1 MSVDFSQIYGNDLL
15 KGLLAESI
23 TDNKLPHAI
32 ILEGPKGSGR
42 FTLALH
48 IAAASLCVQ
57 AIKPCYQCKNCKQI
71 FDGVAPDV
79 TVISLPDD
87 KATIP
92 VESVRVIKSD
102 AQKIPVE
109 GELKFYIIRDADKM
123 TVQAQNA
130 LLKILEEPPSFVVF
144 VLLSENVNLLLST
157 IRSRACAFRM
167 QLFEDETL
175 AEYVMAKFPQALS
188 LRKTDEASF
197 NRIIKSSTGCIG
209 AVASNLDKR
218 SFSRLCDEYS
228 LVKDMLTALCGNSKS
243 DFMCY
248 EDDIPA
254 KREEL
259 RGLLYVLRTAVRDI
273 LSVKKGYTQELM
285 FFDEATDAKKIAK
298 SLTLVSVVSIIDTID
313 ATLNSNEQNANVNLL
328 KINFMNT
335 LWKRVH

>member
-1 MSVDFSQIYGNDLL
+1 MSVDFSEIYGNDLL
-15 KGLLAESI
+15 KGLLSESI
-23 TDNKLPHAI
+23 SDNKLPHAI

-42 FTLALH
+42 YTLALH
-48 IAAASLCVQ
+48 IAAACLCGQ
-57 AIKPCYQCKNCKQI
+57 LTRPCYQCKNCKQI
-71 FDGVAPDV
+71 FEGVAPDV
-79 TVISLPDD
+79 TVITLPED

-144 VLLSENVNLLLST
+144 ILLSENVNLLLST

-167 QLFEDETL
+167 QLFEDEAL
-175 AEYVMAKFPQALS
+175 AEYVMAKYPQAVS

-197 NRIIKSSTGCIG
+197 NRIIKSSNGCIG

-218 SFSRLCDEYS
+218 SFTRLCDEYT

-243 DFMCY
+243 GFMHY
-248 EDDIPA
+248 EDDVPS

-259 RGLLYVLRTAVRDI
+259 RGLLGALRTAMRDI
-273 LSVKKGYTQELM
+273 LSVKKGFTQELM
-285 FFDEATDAKKIAK
+285 FFDEATEAKKIGK
-298 SLTLVSVVSIIDTID
+298 SLTLVSVVSIIDAID

-335 LWKRVH
+335 LWKCVH